1 MAKLRAISGPLAGQ
15 TIEVEDELVIGRQG
29 SDVTIDDL
37 ELSRRHVVVR
47 RHANRLQVE
56 DLGSSNGTYVD
67 GARIEEPTLLGGGAK
82 IRIGATV
89 LVVEGVLPVQ
99 STEAIER
106 SGVDTIAPG
115 LARQETRIHSAP
127 PPPPGQEAAV
137 PAGAAASSAP
147 PAVSVAPNSASA
159 PASPPSSPPAP
170 SAPSRPAPAG
180 PQGPTPS
187 GPLGEFRPPQ
197 RAHRG
202 GVATRSWVAVALSF
216 GTALA
221 VAIALVIFFATS
233 G

>member
-15 TIEVEDELVIGRQG
+15 TIEVENELVIGRQE

-37 ELSRRHVVVR
+37 ELSRHHAVVR

-56 DLGSSNGTYVD
+56 DLGSSNGTFVD
-67 GARIEEPTLLGGGAK
+67 GTRIEEPTLLGGGAE

-106 SGVDTIAPG
+106 SGIDTIAPG

-127 PPPPGQEAAV
+127 PPPPPSRESAV
-137 PAGAAASSAP
+137 PAAAAATNSSGGIR
-147 PAVSVAPNSASA
+147 AVRAARR
-159 PASPPSSPPAP
+159 
-170 SAPSRPAPAG
+170 SRRQ
-180 PQGPTPS
+180 PQGRPS
-187 GPLGEFRPPQ
+187 PRAVPRPPRPSGEFRPPQ

-202 GVATRSWVAVALSF
+202 GIATRSWVAVALSF
-216 GTALA
+216 GTAIA
-221 VAIALVIFFATS
+221 VAIALIIFFATS

>member
-1 MAKLRAISGPLAGQ
+1 
-15 TIEVEDELVIGRQG
+15 
-29 SDVTIDDL
+29 
-37 ELSRRHVVVR
+37 VVR

-56 DLGSSNGTYVD
+56 DLGSSNGTFVD
-67 GARIEEPTLLGGGAK
+67 GTRIEEPTLLGGGAE
-82 IRIGATV
+82 IRLGATV

-127 PPPPGQEAAV
+127 PPPPPSQEPAV
-137 PAGAAASSAP
+137 PAAATASGAVTAAAPANSS
-147 PAVSVAPNSASA
+147 
-159 PASPPSSPPAP
+159 PAP
-170 SAPSRPAPAG
+170 SAPPAAAPASRS
-180 PQGPTPS
+180 GPTPS
-187 GPLGEFRPPQ
+187 APVGEFRPPQ

-202 GVATRSWVAVALSF
+202 GIATRSWVAVALSF

>member
-29 SDVTIDDL
+29 SDITIDDL
-37 ELSRRHVVVR
+37 ELSRRHIVVR

-67 GARIEEPTLLGGGAK
+67 GTRIEEPTLLGGGAK

-99 STEAIER
+99 STEAMER
-106 SGVDTIAPG
+106 AGVDTIAPG

-147 PAVSVAPNSASA
+147 AAASVA
-159 PASPPSSPPAP
+159 PSSPPAP

-187 GPLGEFRPPQ
+187 GPLGEFRPPK